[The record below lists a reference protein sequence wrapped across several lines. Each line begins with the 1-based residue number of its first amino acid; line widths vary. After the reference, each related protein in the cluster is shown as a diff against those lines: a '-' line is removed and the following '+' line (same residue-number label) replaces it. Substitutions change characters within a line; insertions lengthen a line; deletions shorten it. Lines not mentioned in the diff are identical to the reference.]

1 MSSPTDA
8 AARALRWAR
17 IARALSW
24 LAGLGG
30 LAFVGL
36 FLAQAGFFA
45 MLIPREP
52 DPAPVVNPDQISAT
66 ESTVTGKDNENQPY
80 SVKAARGWQDEKVL
94 TLVHLEK
101 VEGTFR
107 KKTGEDYTLNAD
119 AGLYD
124 TDKKALDLS
133 GNVVIVQKD
142 RFTARMDKAH
152 VVVAEKRLE
161 STSPVTVEMPTGR
174 IEANGLQITNDGAR
188 ILFLNGVKARF
199 EGQASKGDQTP

>member
-1 MSSPTDA
+1 MSSPTDRA
-8 AARALRWAR
+8 AGALRWAR

-30 LAFVGL
+30 LAFVAV
-36 FLAQAGFFA
+36 FLAQAGLFA
-45 MLIPREP
+45 TLLPKPPEP
-52 DPAPVVNPDQISAT
+52 TPAVNPDQISAT
-66 ESTVTGKDNENQPY
+66 GSTVTGKDNENQPY
-80 SVKAARGWQDEKVL
+80 SVKAERGWQDDKVL
-94 TLVHLEK
+94 TRVHLEK

-107 KKTGEDYTLNAD
+107 KKTGEDYTLTAD
-119 AGLYD
+119 TGLYD
-124 TDKKALDLS
+124 TDVKALDLS

-161 STSPVTVEMPTGR
+161 SASPVTVDMPAGR

-199 EGQASKGDQTP
+199 DGQASKGDQTP